1 MSKAGALVKIGLVG
15 AGNIGRH
22 FAARLHAAG
31 HDLAVFDIDAA
42 AVERARSG
50 GIATA
55 GSVTEL
61 ADSCPVV
68 LMSLPTPDIVARV
81 AAQVIEGKAVRVVV
95 DLSTTGPS
103 ATERVAAAVEARGI
117 DFVGAPVSGGTVAA
131 EHGTLAIMAA
141 GKEDVVTSLAPV
153 FREIGRNIFY
163 LGRSPTLGQTMK
175 ILNNTVYAANLVA
188 SCEALVYG
196 VKSGL
201 DPKTMLDV
209 LNVSSGRSFAT
220 QERIP
225 QCVLDRSFP
234 LRFTTELLHKDIGMC
249 IDDAQRLGAHMRV
262 GPVVR
267 DFLAYVIAQGDGA
280 LDNAATIRHFE
291 RWAGVEFG
299 AAPAT

>member
-1 MSKAGALVKIGLVG
+1 MKIGLVG

-22 FAARLHAAG
+22 FAVRLHAAG
-31 HDLAVFDIDAA
+31 FDLTVFDIDAA
-42 AVERARSG
+42 AVERARG
-50 GIATA
+50 AGIAIA
-55 GSVTEL
+55 NSLAEL
-61 ADSCPVV
+61 ADRCDV
-68 LMSLPTPDIVARV
+68 LLLSLPTPDIVAQV
-81 AAQVIEGKAVRVVV
+81 TAKVIEGKAVQVLV

-103 ATERVAAAVEARGI
+103 ATERIAGVVEARGI

-131 EHGTLAIMAA
+131 EHGTLTIMPA
-141 GKEDVVTSLAPV
+141 GKEDIVKALEPV
-153 FREIGRNIFY
+153 LRTIARNLFY

-175 ILNNTVYAANLVA
+175 ILNNTLYAANLVA

-249 IDDAQRLGAHMRV
+249 IDDAERLGAHMRV
-262 GPVVR
+262 SPVVR
-267 DFLAYVIAQGDGA
+267 DFLAYVIEQGDGA
-280 LDNAATIRHFE
+280 LDNACTIRHFE

-299 AAPAT
+299 ATPAT

>member
-1 MSKAGALVKIGLVG
+1 MKIGLVG

-31 HDLAVFDIDAA
+31 YDLTVFDVDAA
-42 AVERARSG
+42 AVERARAA
-50 GIATA
+50 GIAIA
-55 GSVTEL
+55 SSVTEL
-61 ADSCPVV
+61 ADRCEVV
-68 LMSLPTPDIVARV
+68 LLSLPTPDIVAKV
-81 AAQVIEGKAVRVVV
+81 AAMVIEGKGIRVLV

-103 ATERVAAAVEARGI
+103 ATERIAAFVEIRGI

-131 EHGTLAIMAA
+131 EHGTLTIMPA
-141 GKEDVVTSLAPV
+141 GKQDIVKALEPV
-153 FREIGRNIFY
+153 FRTIARNIFY
-163 LGRSPTLGQTMK
+163 LGRAPTLGQTMK
-175 ILNNTVYAANLVA
+175 ILNNTVYAANLIA

-262 GPVVR
+262 SPVVR
-267 DFLAYVIAQGDGA
+267 DFLAYVIEQGDGA
-280 LDNAATIRHFE
+280 LDNATTIRHFE

>member
-1 MSKAGALVKIGLVG
+1 MKIGLVG

-31 HDLAVFDIDAA
+31 YDLTVFDVDAA
-42 AVERARSG
+42 AVERARG
-50 GIATA
+50 AGIAIA
-55 GSVTEL
+55 YSVKDL
-61 ADSCPVV
+61 ADRCEVV
-68 LMSLPTPDIVARV
+68 LLSLPTPDIVGRV
-81 AAQVIEGKAVRVVV
+81 AAQAIEGTAVRVLV

-103 ATERVAAAVEARGI
+103 ATERIAALVEARGI

-131 EHGTLAIMAA
+131 EHGTLAIMPA
-141 GKEDVVTSLAPV
+141 GKEEVVKALDPV
-153 FREIGRNIFY
+153 FRTIGKNIFY

-196 VKSGL
+196 IKSGL
-201 DPKTMLDV
+201 DAKTMLDV

-249 IDDAQRLGAHMRV
+249 IDDAQRLGAQMRV

-267 DFLAYVIAQGDGA
+267 DFLAYVIEQGDGA

-299 AAPAT
+299 AAPKT